1 MRETK
6 FIQQNQ
12 EKWEEFEQLMQ
23 QKTKDPDRLS
33 ALFVQITDD
42 LSYSRTFYPN
52 RSVRVYLN
60 GLAQQLFYNLYGNK
74 RSRESRFGFFWKE
87 ELPQIMF
94 HYRKELLFSF
104 LIFAVSV
111 LIGILSSF
119 MDPQFPAHILGDSY
133 VKMTEE
139 NIASGDPM
147 KVYKEANE
155 IDMFMGITLNNLY
168 VAFLT
173 FILGLIAAIGTVGIL
188 ISNGIMVGSF
198 QWFFVQAGEF
208 RESFLTIWV
217 HGTLEISAIII
228 AGMAG
233 LVMGKGLLFPGTYSR
248 VQAFQ
253 VTAMHGLKIFF
264 GIAPIIIAAGFIE
277 SFLTRFTEA
286 PDIMR
291 LLFILAS
298 LFFILGYF
306 VIYPWLLARKGYKEP
321 LKFSKVQPDN
331 LQPFAYNQIRSNG
344 ELFLDTFT
352 FVKRYAS
359 AIFKPIVAGS
369 LLYTVLFYV
378 FRSGH
383 YSEVSDLLY
392 FDEYLDYG
400 NLLTYFDYNNDYFIA
415 LFNGLMTIVALSWV
429 SYLFKK
435 EKQVSEN
442 KEHITVAQF
451 LKQHLLTIAVISILL
466 NGLFFLPLGIDFLAI
481 FLLAPIF
488 MMWLFVSITEPDTN
502 IFSGISRS
510 VGLLSGAIFK
520 AYGLVLIL
528 FSLGAVMYLTLESGL
543 IDINLRYILHN
554 FRSKDLDLNAL
565 TFSIQTFFRSFSLM
579 SIFAFLIAGM
589 SFLYYTLRETNDAA
603 TLLKRIPSIGE
614 RKKVYGVEAEF

>member
-23 QKTKDPDRLS
+23 QKQKDPDRLS

-94 HYRKELLFSF
+94 HYRRELLVSF
-104 LIFAVSV
+104 LIFALSV
-111 LIGILSSF
+111 LIGVLSSF

-133 VKMTEE
+133 IKMTEE

-155 IDMFMGITLNNLY
+155 VDMFLGITLNNLR

-198 QWFFVQAGEF
+198 QWFFVEAGEF

-248 VQAFQ
+248 IQAFQ
-253 VTAMHGLKIFF
+253 VTARHGLKIFF

-286 PDIMR
+286 PDILR
-291 LLFILAS
+291 LMFILAS

-306 VIYPWLLARKGYKEP
+306 VIYPRLLSRKGFTEP
-321 LKFSKVQPDN
+321 LKFAKVQPDN
-331 LQPFAYNQIRSNG
+331 MKPFAYNQIRSTG
-344 ELFLDTFT
+344 ELFLDTFG
-352 FVKRYAS
+352 FIKRYAG
-359 AIFKPIVAGS
+359 AIFKPIFAGS
-369 LLYTVLFYV
+369 VVYAGLFYV
-378 FRSGH
+378 FRSDY
-383 YSEVSDLLY
+383 YSSLLESSY
-392 FDEYLDYG
+392 NVEANYSVWYTF
-400 NLLTYFDYNNDYFIA
+400 FDYQSDYFIA
-415 LFNGLMTIVALSWV
+415 IANTLLTIGVLTWV
-429 SYLFKK
+429 SYLFR
-435 EKQVSEN
+435 
-442 KEHITVAQF
+442 KEHLSADAGKTVGTITQF
-451 LKQHLLTIAVISILL
+451 MGKNLLTTTVIGVIL
-466 NGLFFLPLGIDFLAI
+466 NALFFLPSGLDFLAL
-481 FLLAPIF
+481 FLIAPIL
-488 MMWLFVSITEPDTN
+488 MMWLFVSITEKDKN
-502 IFSGISRS
+502 LFSGMGRS
-510 VGLLSGAIFK
+510 IGLLISTIPK
-520 AYGLVLIL
+520 TYGLFIIL
-528 FSLGAVMYLTLESGL
+528 SLLGSAMYITLESGL
-543 IDINLRYILHN
+543 VDINLRFLLQN
-554 FRSKDLDLNAL
+554 FSSRDLDLNAL
-565 TFSIQTFFRSFSLM
+565 SFSISTLFRSFSLM
-579 SIFAFLIAGM
+579 TIFAFLIAGM
-589 SFLYYTLRETNDAA
+589 SFLYYTLRESNDAA
-603 TLLKRIPSIGE
+603 TLMQQIPSIGE
-614 RKKVYGVEAEF
+614 RKKVFGVEAEF